1 MAVTGEPY
9 TVALRAVASGSPGC
23 WRSDWFS
30 SAWMRLLP
38 VQATPLEIAI
48 TTATVHDAA
57 ATLEKV
63 LADNPARC
71 DLPDGAA
78 TALAWSTVD
87 DDAYTAS
94 RRDVARQAFEL
105 ALRDGGFSMPT
116 TVAELADILA
126 QLGVFESTQ
135 TSNGPTIWRAPE
147 DLPAPATVLQLPE
160 DWLAHEDRVHWKT
173 VTSLPADT
181 LRRKL
186 LQAGKPEQLETTI
199 DGLAE
204 INAATSA
211 QVRAALDGQGLAQ
224 DVLMTAVHGVRAA
237 PVRGV
242 ARKLQLLAGQGG
254 QRGLLGRG
262 GTFHQTRS
270 GGAVAVGSNDWLQG
284 RCRSADDFVGN
295 RGSARR
301 GLRFRAGGRR
311 DSGRA
316 QDAGHP

>member
-9 TVALRAVASGSPGC
+9 TVALRAVASGSPGY

-63 LADNPARC
+63 LADNPARR

-87 DDAYTAS
+87 D
-94 RRDVARQAFEL
+94 
-105 ALRDGGFSMPT
+105 DGGFSMPT

-186 LQAGKPEQLETTI
+186 LQAGKPEQLQTTI

-204 INAATSA
+204 I
-211 QVRAALDGQGLAQ
+211 QGP
-224 DVLMTAVHGVRAA
+224 H
-237 PVRGV
+237 
-242 ARKLQLLAGQGG
+242 
-254 QRGLLGRG
+254 
-262 GTFHQTRS
+262 
-270 GGAVAVGSNDWLQG
+270 
-284 RCRSADDFVGN
+284 
-295 RGSARR
+295 
-301 GLRFRAGGRR
+301 
-311 DSGRA
+311 
-316 QDAGHP
+316 